1 MLIYSK
7 KPPLHYKERP
17 QRQNPLSPLPTP
29 PHTYITSHHT
39 ISSAL
44 YPSHTSHEN
53 YHRKITY
60 NTLKTSQPSLPHRTQ
75 NVHSNHHATPP
86 GSLLPHPHHPLCPA
100 KVSHSRDPRRRLHVP
115 ATQLQ
120 RFQRRVRMA
129 RSQRHVLQLLHQ
141 PKYVELDRAGR
152 GRVLH
157 VLRR

>member
-44 YPSHTSHEN
+44 FPSHTSHEN

-60 NTLKTSQPSLPHRTQ
+60 NTSKTSQPSLPHRTQ

-100 KVSHSRDPRRRLHVP
+100 KVSH
-115 ATQLQ
+115 
-120 RFQRRVRMA
+120 RRVRMA